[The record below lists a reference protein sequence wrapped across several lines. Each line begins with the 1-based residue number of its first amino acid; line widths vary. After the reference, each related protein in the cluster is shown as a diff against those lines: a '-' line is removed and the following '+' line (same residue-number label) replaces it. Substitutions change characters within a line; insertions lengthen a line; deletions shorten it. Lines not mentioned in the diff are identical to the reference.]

1 MISSSLG
8 FVKKSICP
16 GFSIFLTCK
25 QLLLNMFWPSQ
36 ISQTFLK
43 PARHAEQNK
52 ENKFSVMMSYIHT
65 CISTPGGM
73 GGGVT
78 LGIFWWGYAAGT
90 LKPLAYTR
98 ASSAELLP

>member
-1 MISSSLG
+1 MMATVVMISSSLG
-8 FVKKSICP
+8 IVKKSICP

-25 QLLLNMFWPSQ
+25 QLLLNIFWPSQ

-73 GGGVT
+73 GGGGYFRNLLVGICRWDPET
-78 LGIFWWGYAAGT
+78 LSLYQ
-90 LKPLAYTR
+90 
-98 ASSAELLP
+98 S